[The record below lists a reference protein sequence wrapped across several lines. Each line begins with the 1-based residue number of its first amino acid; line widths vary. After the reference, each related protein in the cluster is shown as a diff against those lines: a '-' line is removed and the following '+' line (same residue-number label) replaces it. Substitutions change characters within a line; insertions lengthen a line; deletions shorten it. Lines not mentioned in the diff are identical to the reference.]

1 MTNNTLDCKN
11 NKYFYNIAVLSPKNH
26 IQPQKMAHD
35 AAINALLGLA
45 YTQGCKTLRG

>member
-11 NKYFYNIAVLSPKNH
+11 NKYFYNIEVFVPKNH

-35 AAINALLGLA
+35 AAIHALLGLA

>member
-11 NKYFYNIAVLSPKNH
+11 NKYFYNIAVLSPKNY

-35 AAINALLGLA
+35 AALYRLVEPA
-45 YTQGCKTLRG
+45 YTQGGKTLRG